1 MHTDVIIVGGGL
13 CGTAVGYACSLRGA
27 RVTILERE
35 TLGGSGATQHSR
47 GIVRA
52 YDPDPRLMSWA
63 LKGTA
68 AWRRWGVPG
77 PGAFHAC
84 GVVYLLAEAGAGQAA
99 QAAARHSSTDYPIV
113 VLDARELRARF
124 PQLSARAHSGGSEV
138 AGLYEPHGG
147 YCDPRLAARLYGEAV
162 RRNGGCVLEGTRVCA
177 VASEGDRVCIST
189 EAGHIHASVAV
200 LAAGRSTMELAPY
213 VSTFDRTIPLSC
225 FADEGDELHFCLI
238 DEVTGIYVR
247 PEPPGHFYCG
257 GAPQTNIA
265 PGSAPPPF
273 DDGLHEAHRAGLERL
288 LGHPPGEIIAGVMG
302 ADGYTAD
309 LNPLLGFLPEQDR
322 MCVATGFSGRGAKY
336 IPAVAQ
342 WLSSAILERLRVL
355 Q

>member
-1 MHTDVIIVGGGL
+1 MHTDVLIIGGGL
-13 CGTAVGYACSLRGA
+13 CGTAVGYECSLLGA

-35 TLGGSGATQHSR
+35 TLGGGGGATGHSR

-68 AWRRWGVPG
+68 AWRSWDLPG

-84 GVVYLLAEAGAGQAA
+84 GVVYLLAEEGVGQASR
-99 QAAARHSSTDYPIV
+99 AAARHSSADYPIIP
-113 VLDARELRARF
+113 LDARELRMRF
-124 PQLSARAHSGGSEV
+124 PQLSARAQSGV
-138 AGLYEPHGG
+138 AGLYEPNGG

-162 RRNGGCVLEGTRVCA
+162 RSRGGSVLEGTCVCA
-177 VASEGDRVCIST
+177 VACEGDAVHAST
-189 EAGHIHASVAV
+189 DAGDIHASVAV
-200 LAAGRSTMELAPY
+200 LAAGRGTSELAPW
-213 VSTFDRTIPLSC
+213 VSMVDRTIPLSC
-225 FADEGDELHFCLI
+225 FADDGKGLPFCLI
-238 DEVTGIYVR
+238 DEVTGIYLR

-257 GAPQTNIA
+257 GAPQVHLA
-265 PGSAPPPF
+265 PGSALPRF
-273 DDGLHEAHRAGLERL
+273 EESLHEAHRSGLERL
-288 LGHPPGEIIAGVMG
+288 LGHAPGEVIAGVMG

-309 LNPLLGFLPEQDR
+309 LNPLLGFVTGRDR

-336 IPAVAQ
+336 IPAVAR
-342 WLSSAILERLRVL
+342 WLSATIVERLGVL